1 MSNAGIV
8 DTAVDTTAVDME
20 LSTRRLNVMRFGYAF
35 HLYSD
40 VMPSPLPRCG
50 SRDGSGRSD
59 WQSMTAGRCCHHCCQ
74 SLVDGDY

>member
-1 MSNAGIV
+1 MSSAGIV

-59 WQSMTAGRCCHHCCQ
+59 WQSMTAGPLL
-74 SLVDGDY
+74 SPLLSKLG